1 MAAQVQGN
9 RVKSVKNIDRYRWL
23 SSTWEKGRDNGAAP
37 ALPNGENPLTFIYPQ
52 LCGVAMQR
60 RAIKLVEGTGAKPHL
75 AAIKT
80 GQQVIG
86 AAGGQ
91 WRSYPELLKDGL
103 ERWRADTIDLYLDG
117 DDLQKPQVIRRWLK
131 LYHQLTEWGYHPR
144 LMRSGYDIDELENL
158 ELLREMIV

>member
-131 LYHQLTEWGYHPR
+131 LYHQLTDWS
-144 LMRSGYDIDELENL
+144 LD
-158 ELLREMIV
+158 